1 MPAARDSAETAAA
14 PVNGTAPRVSP
25 SSAASSETGVDSEA
39 DAAAREAS
47 PSTKRLGTSS
57 TPAAAAAAAA
67 SVSGMYRPTPPGPGT
82 RTHRRSVC
90 LTLPSDADEIFV
102 AAAASAS
109 LDASPRDSAEA
120 SFPSPNHPRAVRSVR
135 FPPSL
140 SSPPKMSCSSTPAL
154 FRVST
159 LTTSSRTPS
168 AASGLDSNHVNN
180 PARCRWNRSNSS
192 VGANPNPSS
201 TNPASPWFLR
211 SLELA
216 SAASTKG
223 WLTRMYACAVR
234 SVCAPRRSSD
244 AGGVDQ
250 CRYARCA

>member
-1 MPAARDSAETAAA
+1 MPAARDPAETAAA

-67 SVSGMYRPTPPGPGT
+67 SVSGMRPNASRSRDAHPPSICVSHLTLRRG
-82 RTHRRSVC
+82 RNFRRSRRVG
-90 LTLPSDADEIFV
+90 
-102 AAAASAS
+102 S

-120 SFPSPNHPRAVRSVR
+120 SFPSPNHPRAVRLVR

-192 VGANPNPSS
+192 VGANPNPR
-201 TNPASPWFLR
+201 PRIPRRPGF
-211 SLELA
+211 
-216 SAASTKG
+216 
-223 WLTRMYACAVR
+223 CAVWSWR
-234 SVCAPRRSSD
+234 PRRRRRD
-244 AGGVDQ
+244 G
-250 CRYARCA
+250 